1 MTDTYRRWV
10 ASLECIRCGRKDASN
25 HAHSN
30 QGKYGK
36 GRGIKASDYAA
47 FPLCVDQPG
56 AIGCHSIHDL
66 YVEYVREAARNLE
79 NELIAATLL
88 RAIREGVL
96 K

>member
-10 ASLECIRCGRKDASN
+10 ASLECIRCRRQGASN

-30 QGKYGK
+30 QSKYGK
-36 GRGIKASDYAA
+36 GRGIKANDYAA
-47 FPLCVDQPG
+47 FSLCVDRLG
-56 AIGCHSIHDL
+56 AIGCHSIHDR
-66 YVEYVREAARNLE
+66 YVEYGREVARNLE
-79 NELIAATLL
+79 NEWVAATLL